1 MKPEPPRPPSL
12 PEKLLRN
19 GVFLPAYVVGVV
31 GLVTVMA
38 YITRFHQTLKF
49 PLSDSPAVW
58 GAFGDYIGGVLNP
71 LCAYMAFI
79 WLVRSY
85 ALQKTELADTKK
97 TLQEAQKAQTE
108 QARLALITAQ
118 TQSFSIRLTVLGSTL
133 NRLRAGHARAVAH
146 ANLHGLDS
154 SFVVD
159 DGSTINVKSAIVSL
173 HKIIEDVEAT
183 EGTILDRLNELA
195 LHAATEPHLGQTS

>member
-1 MKPEPPRPPSL
+1 MKTKTPRPQSYPD
-12 PEKLLRN
+12 KLLRN
-19 GVFLPAYVVGVV
+19 GVFLPAYIVGAV
-31 GLVTVMA
+31 GLATVMT
-38 YITRFHQTLKF
+38 YISQFRQTLKF

-85 ALQKTELADTKK
+85 ALQKVELAETRK
-97 TLQEAQKAQTE
+97 TLQDAQRAQTE

-133 NRLRAGHARAVAH
+133 NRLRASHARAVAH

-154 SFVVD
+154 SLVVD
-159 DGSTINVKSAIVSL
+159 DGSTVNVRRAIVSL
-173 HKIIEDVEAT
+173 HKIIENVEAT

-195 LHAATEPHLGQTS
+195 LHAAPEPHL